1 MWQYH
6 TLLWYWYL
14 SSKSF
19 WCNYIDLNALF
30 PVLPHSFWSTQNPCH
45 ARVAPKVLLL
55 EWLSFLVTSWNQCK
69 KVPNWIRSSPLQWS
83 LTTWTTLHCEM
94 CFKPM
99 SYLDSLF
106 GPGILWLSPQSSV
119 GMANGKRSMASGGRQ
134 WPVGMASGNDQ
145 WEWPVG
151 VASGSGQWE

>member
-30 PVLPHSFWSTQNPCH
+30 PVLPHSFWSTRNPCH
-45 ARVAPKVLLL
+45 AWVAPKVLLL
-55 EWLSFLVTSWNQCK
+55 KWLSFLVISWNQCK
-69 KVPNWIRSSPLQWS
+69 KVPNWIRSSPWQWS
-83 LTTWTTLHCEM
+83 LTTWTTLHREM

-99 SYLDSLF
+99 SYLDSFFWPEKTKCTKTWNRDNKLL
-106 GPGILWLSPQSSV
+106 GIKLDAMEASEQSLHITSFF
-119 GMANGKRSMASGGRQ
+119 AQ
-134 WPVGMASGNDQ
+134 C
-145 WEWPVG
+145 
-151 VASGSGQWE
+151 